1 MKEFYGFER
10 PDGSVGVRNQL
21 LVIAPIDCSFEPA
34 KQVAARVDGAVA
46 VTQYHGCGKNS
57 MVIHT
62 LVGAGKNPNIA
73 GILLFG
79 LGCESLTNDVL
90 MEGLASTGK
99 PVESLVIQ
107 EDGGAITTMEKGV
120 RVLQQMSQKASQ
132 QKRSAFPLSKLTLA
146 VECGGSDAT
155 SGLAANPAVGRAADI
170 LIDEGGT
177 VIFSETSEMIGT
189 QHILAKRAVNDK
201 VAEDIFKMIEQEEK
215 RLNSMGVD
223 SRFMSKGNV
232 DGGLTTIEE
241 KSLGAIY
248 KGGTKPIQGVLW
260 HGNGQFDLPASPGL
274 WLQDGTGWD
283 VPSVTHMAAAGAQIA
298 CFTSGKGSTTGHAIV
313 PVIKITGNSKTYRN
327 LIDSMDLNAG
337 TILDG
342 NEPLNAAGER
352 IFEMILETASGRKT
366 KAEALGFRDF
376 IVFSRDRAAERLL
389 GHC

>member
-342 NEPLNAAGER
+342 KEPLNAAGER

>member
-1 MKEFYGFER
+1 MKEFYGYER
-10 PDGSVGVRNQL
+10 SDGSVGVRNQL

-34 KQVAARVDGAVA
+34 KQVAARVEGAVA

-107 EDGGAITTMEKGV
+107 KDGGTITTMEKGV
-120 RVLQQMSQKASQ
+120 RVLQQMAQKASQ

-155 SGLAANPAVGRAADI
+155 SGLAANPAVGKAADI

-260 HGNGQFDLPASPGL
+260 HGNGQFDLPATPGL

-313 PVIKITGNSKTYRN
+313 PVIKITGNSKTYHN
-327 LIDSMDLNAG
+327 LIDNIDLNAG
-337 TILDG
+337 AILDG